1 MTSNRKHSLIDTLTI
16 ENNFSDNHQSNSERR
31 WRRSS
36 IAVFPWMNKFKPFI
50 YGAKNDDVPD
60 CYNRVRY
67 IRDSCKVLSD
77 LWKTDKDFLNKSI
90 DNDVSKSFKEF
101 RLSDVARSYRSP
113 CGINGSPS
121 ILNQTIDDLI
131 QIHDYIDIK
140 RKEWLDQ
147 LKKIIEQARDKQS
160 NIRQTMIEHR
170 DNYEKA
176 QRKLETADSNLKKFQ
191 TRSDRLT
198 VSNFDERSRE
208 LEDIRTE
215 CEQARTL
222 SRDLYATETYR
233 FASEEHQITV
243 DIFSK
248 YLFEQNQFYNEV
260 SKFLSLKMP
269 IIEDRL
275 ENDELKPLFGYD
287 LIKHCSKRSD
297 NLIAYPIEICIRLL
311 ENSLREE
318 GLFRLAPS
326 HAKQKKL
333 VAELDLQSIDKASTL
348 NELNYD
354 PHVAA
359 STLKQYLR
367 ELPDCLLTNV
377 LLSQWNQVPSLTFLK
392 EYLIFNFSSEQA
404 RLERISQL
412 INQLPEINYYNLCYL
427 VRFLSRVAEYSSENK
442 MTPSNL
448 AICIG
453 CSILYG
459 KDQSLSS
466 SSHASISN
474 SYTAASTILELMII
488 HHKLLFTNYSQ
499 QEQISKSFKSQPDLI
514 PTEFYPKSRTVS
526 NENLLEAPNLSGY
539 AQPSP
544 GTRRKNKAPPP
555 PPSSIPS
562 QSCLYNQ
569 QTIIGDINNDKIS
582 SEINS
587 NDQLSNEN
595 LTGNQ
600 TKINQEEKRTKVLNS
615 INIEE
620 SSSQSNQI
628 KLLSKRFTGV
638 TSSSSFSPSDRIH
651 RRTPSGGTQLDR
663 PGAPPPLPPSVVLV
677 SSPIFQSKQR
687 ISFPLSKT
695 NYEQEISSNIEEKRI
710 ENDLSQDS
718 PTVRTTT
725 TTVIND
731 GVNVGKLI
739 LELNNRMAA
748 AKTNNSQTSNNIR
761 ASSIR
766 NSTLSSPGETTDF

>member
-377 LLSQWNQVPSLTFLK
+377 LLSQWNQVPSLT
-392 EYLIFNFSSEQA
+392 SEQA

>member
-60 CYNRVRY
+60 GYNRVRY

-113 CGINGSPS
+113 YGINGSPS

-147 LKKIIEQARDKQS
+147 LKRIIEQARDKQS

-260 SKFLSLKMP
+260 SKFLSSKMP

-287 LIKHCSKRSD
+287 LIKHCSKRPD
-297 NLIAYPIEICIRLL
+297 ILIAYPIEICIRLL

-367 ELPDCLLTNV
+367 ELPDCLLTNA
-377 LLSQWNQVPSLTFLK
+377 LLSQWNQIPAL
-392 EYLIFNFSSEQA
+392 NSEQA

-412 INQLPEINYYNLCYL
+412 INQLPEINYHNLCYL
-427 VRFLSRVAEYSSENK
+427 VRFLARVAEYSPENK

-466 SSHASISN
+466 PSHTSISN

-569 QTIIGDINNDKIS
+569 QTITGDINNDKIA

-600 TKINQEEKRTKVLNS
+600 TKIGQEEKRTKILNS

-628 KLLSKRFTGV
+628 KLSSKRFTGV

-695 NYEQEISSNIEEKRI
+695 NYEQEISSNIEEKTI

-725 TTVIND
+725 TTTTTTTATTVTND
-731 GVNVGKLI
+731 GVNVGRLI

-748 AKTNNSQTSNNIR
+748 AKTNNSQTPNNIR

>member
-377 LLSQWNQVPSLTFLK
+377 LLSQWNQVPSLT
-392 EYLIFNFSSEQA
+392 SEQA

-695 NYEQEISSNIEEKRI
+695 NYEQEISSNIEEKTI